1 MQLIHRLFA
10 TIVMLVGIVTLAWGQ
25 AADTPAEFAKLHK
38 ELTATKEA
46 WQAIPWHVSLLEA
59 RTQAAKENKPIY
71 MLCRAGHPLGC
82 V

>member
-1 MQLIHRLFA
+1 MQLIHRMIA
-10 TIVMLVGIVTLAWGQ
+10 TVMLVGIVTLALGQ
-25 AADTPAEFAKLHK
+25 SADTPAEFAKLHN
-38 ELTATKEA
+38 ELTSTKEA
-46 WQAIPWHVSLLEA
+46 WQAIPWHVSLLDA